1 VFSKYYEKI
10 LILSFSKT
18 KKYYLQVIIDYYN
31 YNFITI
37 NMKRK
42 YQESYNAEIL
52 FDFFRERGISV
63 DSIKKQV
70 YGNDDFILPIGK

>member
-1 VFSKYYEKI
+1 
-10 LILSFSKT
+10 
-18 KKYYLQVIIDYYN
+18 
-31 YNFITI
+31 
-37 NMKRK
+37 MKRK

-70 YGNDDFILPIGK
+70 YGNDDFIHLDFPLENELSLIHI